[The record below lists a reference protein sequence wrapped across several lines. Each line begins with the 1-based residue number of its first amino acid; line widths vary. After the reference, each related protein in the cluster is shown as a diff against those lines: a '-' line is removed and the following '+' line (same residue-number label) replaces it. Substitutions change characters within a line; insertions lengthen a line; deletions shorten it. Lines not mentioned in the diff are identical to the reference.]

1 METLNHS
8 LVQGESRALLIPDV
22 TPALP
27 VLGIT
32 SSLLISGMTLRLPM
46 AEATLQ
52 RGDACEAVA
61 ELQDALLQKGFDPG
75 NVDGIFGGQTEYAV
89 MRFQEKNKLVNDR
102 LVGQVTAV
110 ALGLDPEVSC
120 TVATKP
126 NETNNALITIP
137 VKFGH
142 VVTEGAALNVRSG
155 PGETYSVLNTLDNG
169 VVVRIVGQPVDSWF
183 QLVEGGWIHS
193 QWVKFVNLEPVDAP
207 ESPTPTAASTNTST
221 PKTTATPA
229 AQAASPTATEASTTP
244 AAKTVATTVAAQD
257 SSASTASDSPKTQTE
272 QVVKI
277 NTGGNPLNVRKGP
290 GLEYEVLSQLPDL
303 SEVKTVTPDAATKEW
318 LELSTG
324 GWISSTW
331 AEVQTVPIANSI
343 AKG

>member
-1 METLNHS
+1 METLNYN
-8 LVQGESRALLIPDV
+8 LVPGKPQSLLIPDV
-22 TPALP
+22 TPTLP
-27 VLGIT
+27 VVGIT
-32 SSLLISGMTLRLPM
+32 SSLLITGMAMRLPI

-61 ELQDALLQKGFDPG
+61 DLQDALLKEGFDPG
-75 NVDGIFGGQTEYAV
+75 KVDGTFGGQTEYAV

-110 ALGLDPEVSC
+110 ALGLDPEASC
-120 TVATKP
+120 TVATQP
-126 NETNNALITIP
+126 DETSDALVTIP

-142 VVTEGAALNVRSG
+142 VVTEGAVLNVRSG

-169 VVVRIVGQPVDSWF
+169 VVVRIVGQPVDSWL

-193 QWVKFVNLEPVDAP
+193 QWVKFVNLDPVDDPDA
-207 ESPTPTAASTNTST
+207 ESTTSTEASTSAA
-221 PKTTATPA
+221 KATATPA
-229 AQAASPTATEASTTP
+229 AKAVSTTATESTATP
-244 AAKTVATTVAAQD
+244 APKAAATTVAAQA
-257 SSASTASDSPKTQTE
+257 SSAATASDSPEPQTE

-290 GLEYEVLSQLPDL
+290 GLDYEVLSQLPDL
-303 SEVKTVTPDAATKEW
+303 SEVKTVTPNAAKEEW

-331 AEVQTVPIANSI
+331 AEVQTAPIANSI

>member
-8 LVQGESRALLIPDV
+8 LVQGKPHALLIPDV

-27 VLGIT
+27 LVGIT
-32 SSLLISGMTLRLPM
+32 SSLLITGMAMRLPI

-61 ELQDALLQKGFDPG
+61 DLQDALLKEGFDPG
-75 NVDGIFGGQTEYAV
+75 DVDGTFGGQTEYAV

-110 ALGLDPEVSC
+110 ALGLNPEASC
-120 TVATKP
+120 TVASKP
-126 NETNNALITIP
+126 ATNESVITIP

-169 VVVRIVGQPVDSWF
+169 VVVRIVGQPVDSWL

-193 QWVKFVNLEPVDAP
+193 EWVKFVNLAPVDAP
-207 ESPTPTAASTNTST
+207 EPATETAETSNVSKTTPAPNAAAATENKSTAKPATTTVAAKAAS
-221 PKTTATPA
+221 
-229 AQAASPTATEASTTP
+229 ASTTP
-244 AAKTVATTVAAQD
+244 ATK
-257 SSASTASDSPKTQTE
+257 TE

-290 GLEYEVLSQLPDL
+290 SLDYEVLRQLPDL
-303 SEVKTVTPDAATKEW
+303 SEVTTFAPDPSTEEW

-331 AEVQTVPIANSI
+331 AEVQKAATSNS
-343 AKG
+343 APQG